1 MKLRW
6 IKSSW
11 LLQRVAFLAFYCWTT
26 FCNIKFFKYR
36 PLGIFYSGL
45 YSLFL
50 LIKPI
55 AVQHKLSI
63 SFRWGTCT
71 FSFFMFKARELHMW
85 IFIFLI
91 SPCSSKVLWYQEPF
105 RVSRKFRNMKYPHPK
120 YYASLKVARI
130 RVHLKCQW
138 HRLSER
144 VLLIKSCI
152 EQNITAIYVEGTWNI
167 ILQSLKVFI
176 FTVLF

>member
-11 LLQRVAFLAFYCWTT
+11 LLQRVAFLAFCCLTT
-26 FCNIKFFKYR
+26 FCNIKFFKNR

-50 LIKPI
+50 LIKPS
-55 AVQHKLSI
+55 AVQYKLSM

-71 FSFFMFKARELHMW
+71 FSFFMFKARELYMW

-120 YYASLKVARI
+120 YYASLKVTRI

-152 EQNITAIYVEGTWNI
+152 EQNILQLFMSKVRE
-167 ILQSLKVFI
+167 ILYYKV
-176 FTVLF
+176 

>member
-11 LLQRVAFLAFYCWTT
+11 LLQRVAFLAFCCLTT
-26 FCNIKFFKYR
+26 FCNIKFFKNR

-50 LIKPI
+50 LIKPS
-55 AVQHKLSI
+55 AVQYKLSM
-63 SFRWGTCT
+63 SVRWGTCT
-71 FSFFMFKARELHMW
+71 FFFFMFKARELYMW

-152 EQNITAIYVEGTWNI
+152 EQNILQLFMSKVRE
-167 ILQSLKVFI
+167 ILYYKV
-176 FTVLF
+176 